1 MIESDALGASLAAFM
16 ELRGRRIVEA
26 CGTLWHSVDGG
37 FFMSIPYQ
45 LSLDPEPGPLEHML
59 RSVPA
64 MGVRF
69 PSRTW
74 LGLPSGVYLY
84 RKKQYDLKCVH
95 PKHRR
100 RVIRGLE
107 RFQIREIEPGELLA
121 QGLQL
126 NRDTMARQGR
136 YDPEFGEERQW
147 KRVVDATYQCP
158 AVVPFGAFAG
168 GRLGGCMITCCDS
181 RCLHILYQ
189 ASRQEDLKDFPN
201 HALTFSVTRRAA
213 ENPELDSVCYGCLSL
228 VRTTGLHEY
237 KLRFGYELIPHN
249 SVIWLH
255 PRLAPLLSSQVSLQ
269 LVRRLRGLCP
279 RNQRLEQTEAVLRGA
294 RLSKHPPTSSD
305 LRPPR
310 EVVLSRPPHPLTPSP
325 PVGGEGEH
333 KFD

>member
-1 MIESDALGASLAAFM
+1 MRRLGDGAVAL
-16 ELRGRRIVEA
+16 EI
-26 CGTLWHSVDGG
+26 VDG
-37 FFMSIPYQ
+37 
-45 LSLDPEPGPLEHML
+45 DPDGLRRML
-59 RSVPA
+59 RSA
-64 MGVRF
+64 HATGARF

-74 LGLPSGVYLY
+74 PGLSSGVYLY

-95 PKHRR
+95 PKHRP

-107 RFQIREIEPGELLA
+107 RFQIREIEPRELLE

-136 YDPEFGEERQW
+136 YDPEFGEERHW
-147 KRVVDATYQCP
+147 KRVVAAAYQCS

-189 ASRQEDLKDFPN
+189 ASRREDLKNFPN

-237 KLRFGYELIPHN
+237 KLRFGYELIPNN

-255 PRLAPLLSSQVSLQ
+255 PLLAPLLNTQAWLQ
-269 LVRRLRGLCP
+269 LVRRLRRLYP
-279 RNQRLEQTEAVLRGA
+279 SNQRLERTEMVLQGA
-294 RLSKHPPTSSD
+294 RLSKDGVTMLGVQSD
-305 LRPPR
+305 LDVPTASQGPPF
-310 EVVLSRPPHPLTPSP
+310 L
-325 PVGGEGEH
+325 
-333 KFD
+333 